1 MLRSTESLSENRT
14 PKIKDKSKKT
24 KDLINFMNENLNDR
38 LFNFVVSVLMFLK
51 KLPRTPEMNVIRYQL
66 AKCSTSSGANY
77 EEAQA
82 GSSKPDFNNKVRI
95 SLREMRESN
104 YWLRVIKAT
113 LDDNKLDNDLLPLI
127 DESSQLKKILS
138 SIVTKTNK

>member
-1 MLRSTESLSENRT
+1 
-14 PKIKDKSKKT
+14 
-24 KDLINFMNENLNDR
+24 MNENLNDR
-38 LFNFVVSVLMFLK
+38 LFKFAVSVLKFLK

-104 YWLRVIKAT
+104 YWLRIIKAT
-113 LDDNKLDNDLLPLI
+113 LESNSLESDLIFLI
-127 DESSQLKKILS
+127 DESTQLKKILG